1 MLKGHIAIARA
12 LFPVGTTGA
21 QLDSFARQHLWQAGF
36 DFDHGTGHGIGSYLC
51 VHEGP
56 QRIAKTGTV
65 ALKPGMI
72 ISNEPGYYRSGAYGI
87 RIENLVI
94 VEPRPTPDGGE
105 RELLGF
111 ETITRAPIDRRLIL
125 PRLLD
130 PDELAWLNA
139 YHAQVR
145 ADLRDLVT
153 GDAATWLV
161 EATLPLSPQ

>member
-1 MLKGHIAIARA
+1 MLKGHIALARA
-12 LFPVGTTGA
+12 FPGRTTGA

-72 ISNEPGYYRSGAYGI
+72 VSNEPGYYRSGAYGI

-94 VEPRPTPDGGE
+94 VEPRPKPEG
-105 RELLGF
+105 R
-111 ETITRAPIDRRLIL
+111 RARAWASRPSPGRRSI
-125 PRLLD
+125 
-130 PDELAWLNA
+130 A
-139 YHAQVR
+139 V
-145 ADLRDLVT
+145 
-153 GDAATWLV
+153 
-161 EATLPLSPQ
+161 